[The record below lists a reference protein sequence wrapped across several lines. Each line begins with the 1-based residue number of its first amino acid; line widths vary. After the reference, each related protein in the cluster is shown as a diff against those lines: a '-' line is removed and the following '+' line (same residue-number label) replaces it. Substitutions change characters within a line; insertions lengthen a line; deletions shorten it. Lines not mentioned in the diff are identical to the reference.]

1 MVGMLVLQA
10 REKQLEVTLAL
21 RRLGAHLTGSR
32 FGFTSLPTGKTAGQT
47 LACHLFQT
55 ASGATQDALFLQRGR
70 EISADSIFMSVV
82 DTPQPIGLVFL
93 HGDAALTRSSPSPA
107 HSQQL
112 SLIFVFKEFHY
123 SFSLVSHCRI
133 LNILLGN
140 FVLCNNS
147 VSCFFCGSYN

>member
-55 ASGATQDALFLQRGR
+55 ASGATQDALFLQRDQRGLHLHERGR
-70 EISADSIFMSVV
+70 H
-82 DTPQPIGLVFL
+82 T
-93 HGDAALTRSSPSPA
+93 PA
-107 HSQQL
+107 HWAGFPSW
-112 SLIFVFKEFHY
+112 
-123 SFSLVSHCRI
+123 
-133 LNILLGN
+133 
-140 FVLCNNS
+140 
-147 VSCFFCGSYN
+147 